1 VVIVLLL
8 ATALTA
14 CAQSSKPAGPVDD
27 KVKKLCENLPFTMPE
42 IHTPSFP
49 EFSVKITEFGA
60 KSDGRTL
67 NTKPFAD
74 AIRACAKG
82 GGGTV
87 VVPPG
92 TWLTGP
98 ISLESSVN
106 LHLDRGAVIQFSRKI
121 EDFPLIP
128 GLDGKSKKYIVTPP
142 ISAYGASNIGITGEG
157 IIDGA
162 GEFWRYVKK
171 EKLTERHWKD
181 LVSSGGVVSP
191 DGKEWWPSKEA
202 LEGEAYIKKIESSG
216 KELTAADY
224 AKAKEY
230 LRPDLVRF
238 VRCKGILLDGP
249 TFQNSPRFHVHP
261 VDCENLIVRN
271 IKIFAEWYT
280 QNGDG
285 LDLSSCRNAVVYNVT
300 ASVGDD
306 GICVKPGSSSM
317 IQTGSPSC
325 ENIVIADCEVYRAH
339 GGFVIGSESF
349 GGARNIAVR
358 NCVFVGTD
366 VGLRFKSVRG
376 RGGLVENVFIDGI
389 QMRGIANE
397 AILFDMFYGG
407 GAPEDE
413 AAKQMSEVK
422 AEAVN
427 DRTPRFR
434 NFSIRNV
441 VCNGARR
448 ALLIHGLPE
457 MSVSNVTIEHA
468 YIMAQKG
475 ALCRDADSISI
486 ADATLALDESPV
498 VSLTQCRNI
507 TLTRLT
513 YSGIAPV
520 FLQADGARTAGVR
533 IVDVDLSKASKG
545 VELGKDVSADAVMTK

>member
-1 VVIVLLL
+1 MLLL
-8 ATALTA
+8 LSTVLTA
-14 CAQSSKPAGPVDD
+14 CAQPAQPAGRVDE
-27 KVKKLCENLPFTMPE
+27 KVKKLCANLPFTMPE

-49 EFSVKITEFGA
+49 DLTLKITEFGA
-60 KSDGRTL
+60 KSDGQTL

-74 AIRACAKG
+74 AIRACVKR

-106 LHLDRGAVIQFSRKI
+106 LHLERGALIQFSRRF
-121 EDFPLIP
+121 EDFPVIP

-142 ISAYGASNIGITGEG
+142 ISAYGASNIAITGEG

-162 GEFWRYVKK
+162 GEYWRYVKK
-171 EKLTERHWKD
+171 EKLTERQWKD
-181 LVSSGGVVSP
+181 FVSSGGVVSP

-202 LEGEAYIKKIESSG
+202 LEGEARIRQIESSG
-216 KELTAADY
+216 KALTAADY

-230 LRPDLVRF
+230 QSPDLVRF

-285 LDLSSCRNAVVYNVT
+285 LDLSSCRNAVVYNATV
-300 ASVGDD
+300 SVGDD
-306 GICVKPGSSSM
+306 GICVKPGASSM
-317 IQTGSPSC
+317 IQPGSPSC

-349 GGARNIAVR
+349 GGARNISVR

-376 RGGLVENVFIDGI
+376 RGGLVEKVFIDGI

-413 AAKQMSEVK
+413 AAKGMGEVK
-422 AEAVN
+422 EEAVN

-441 VCNGARR
+441 VCNGATR

-457 MSVSNVTIEHA
+457 MPVSNISVEHA
-468 YIMAQKG
+468 SITAEKG

-486 ADATLALDESPV
+486 TDASLFLDESPV
-498 VSLTQCRNI
+498 VGITQCKNI
-507 TLTRLT
+507 TLSRVS
-513 YSGIAPV
+513 YSGGAPV
-520 FLQADGARTAGVR
+520 FLQADGARTAGIESSTSICR
-533 IVDVDLSKASKG
+533 KRPG
-545 VELGKDVSADAVMTK
+545 VYLERCEADAVITK